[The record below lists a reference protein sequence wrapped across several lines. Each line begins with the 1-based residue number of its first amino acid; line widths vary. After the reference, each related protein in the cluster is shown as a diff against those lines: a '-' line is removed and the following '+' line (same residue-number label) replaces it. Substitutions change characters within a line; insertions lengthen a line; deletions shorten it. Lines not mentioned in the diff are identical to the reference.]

1 MTLST
6 ISVRV
11 IPGTTTA
18 GAVAGD
24 ELGSTMVCNGFA
36 MSLGDKLLEMSRII
50 FTAEIL
56 GLDDSQEKTSQVLP
70 VHTWAGAICLQICR

>member
-1 MTLST
+1 
-6 ISVRV
+6 
-11 IPGTTTA
+11 
-18 GAVAGD
+18 
-24 ELGSTMVCNGFA
+24 MVCNGFA